1 MKVAVMPVIKI
12 FSAASPARPPNQGG
26 HVAAAVMAKTLA
38 AASEPLKPHE
48 HRKRLKAERTRPK
61 NPNSLT
67 LNQHVFPSRSI
78 ERFTDQGGC
87 VSVTKRPDNA
97 SVSSTSLYV
106 SVAQTLSPMS
116 TAY

>member
-1 MKVAVMPVIKI
+1 MPVIKI
-12 FSAASPARPPNQGG
+12 FSAANPSRPPDQGG

-48 HRKRLKAERTRPK
+48 HRKRVEAERTRPK

-78 ERFTDQGGC
+78 E
-87 VSVTKRPDNA
+87 P
-97 SVSSTSLYV
+97 
-106 SVAQTLSPMS
+106 
-116 TAY
+116 